1 MSNIAMTMGLG
12 SNDLNR
18 PIPPAVPEF
27 TYVGAS
33 FSITNMDIQVPSG
46 APLHISREILQ
57 HKIDG
62 HLMFSALLFIPALL
76 LSSCSTHVQEET
88 Q

>member
-46 APLHISREILQ
+46 AQAGDLAIAQKRY
-57 HKIDG
+57 
-62 HLMFSALLFIPALL
+62 LFD
-76 LSSCSTHVQEET
+76 
-88 Q
+88 